1 MKGKYEN
8 YLLFGVLI
16 LLLAGLIFAV
26 TGFTEKEIT
35 TNTIDKTASKPLD
48 NLNDKDNSND
58 KSGYQTVS
66 TGTTG
71 PGDVSMELTPQEI
84 NNGQLQVEIAVNTHS
99 VDLNQFDLKEITTL
113 EFDDK
118 LIKPALAPALSGH
131 HDSGTLVF
139 EVDDELN
146 SFIIKIR
153 GIPKVEERVFEWR

>member
-8 YLLFGVLI
+8 YILFGVLI
-16 LLLAGLIFAV
+16 LLIAGLIFAV

-66 TGTTG
+66 TGTTE
-71 PGDVSMELTPQEI
+71 PGDVSVELTPQGI

-118 LIKPALAPALSGH
+118 LIKPVSALILRGH
-131 HDSGTLVF
+131 HNAGTLVF
-139 EVDDELN
+139 EVDDELD